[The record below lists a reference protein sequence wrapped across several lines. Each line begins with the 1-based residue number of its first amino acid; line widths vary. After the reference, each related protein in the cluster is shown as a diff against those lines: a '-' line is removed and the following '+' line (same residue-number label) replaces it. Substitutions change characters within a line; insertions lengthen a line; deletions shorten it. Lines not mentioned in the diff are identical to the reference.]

1 MIVHL
6 VMFKFKEKNKEN
18 NILKVKK
25 LLEDLENKIS
35 VIKSLEVGINF
46 DTAPR
51 AMDLSINLTFNTVED
66 LNSYV
71 IHEDHQ
77 KVVTVIKEVTEYSKV
92 VDYKI

>member
-6 VMFKFKEKNKEN
+6 VMFKFKEENKEN
-18 NILKVKK
+18 NIVKVKE
-25 LLEDLENKIS
+25 LLEELENKID

-46 DTAPR
+46 DIAPR
-51 AMDLSINLTFNTVED
+51 AMDLSINLTFQTIED

-71 IHEDHQ
+71 IHDEHQ

>member
-6 VMFKFKEKNKEN
+6 VMFKFKEENKEN
-18 NILKVKK
+18 NIVKVKE
-25 LLEDLENKIS
+25 LLEELENKID

-46 DTAPR
+46 DIAPR
-51 AMDLSINLTFNTVED
+51 AMDLSINLTFQTIED

-71 IHEDHQ
+71 IHEEHQ